1 MTDLERFH
9 NCYDI
14 YGSMV
19 FRLALNQ
26 LGTYHEAE
34 DAAQEVFI
42 KWLAHRGFQDQEHE
56 KRWLIRV
63 TINYCRNIINSSRKR
78 CEVSLDDFYPAETGI
93 PEEKL
98 DLTTSL
104 MSLDGETRSII
115 YLYYY
120 EGYSVKEIARML
132 SISPSKV
139 KIRLSRG
146 RQKLKLSLEVST

>member
-9 NCYDI
+9 NCYDVH
-14 YGSMV
+14 GSMV
-19 FRLALNQ
+19 FHLALNQ
-26 LGTYHEAE
+26 LGNYHEAE
-34 DAAQEVFI
+34 DAVQEVFL
-42 KWLAHRGFQDQEHE
+42 KWLDHRGFQDPEHE

-63 TINYCRNIINSSRKR
+63 TINYCRNILNSSRNR
-78 CEVSLDDFYPAETGI
+78 REVSLDDFYPAETGM

-98 DLTTSL
+98 DLAASL
-104 MSLDGETRSII
+104 MELDGETRSII

-146 RQKLKLSLEVST
+146 RQKLKLRLEVSI